1 VEEKRENIILA
12 FHKAQEESK
21 NNYISIEKVKE
32 IAKKHGI
39 SLSEASGL
47 LSFYTMF
54 STEKRGK
61 YVIRVCD
68 SLSCRLMHSI
78 DILLYLQNKLNIE
91 EGETTRDGLFTIER
105 VNCLGRCFSA
115 PNMMIND
122 KIYGNLTPE
131 KIDKIIEQH
140 IKEAEND

>member
-1 VEEKRENIILA
+1 MENKREDIILA
-12 FHKAQEESK
+12 FHKAQEESGS
-21 NNYISIEKVKE
+21 NYIPIEKVKD
-32 IAKKHGI
+32 IAKNFNV
-39 SLSEASGL
+39 SLSEVSGL
-47 LSFYTMF
+47 LTFYTMF

-61 YVIRVCD
+61 YIIRVCD

-78 DILLYLQNKLNIE
+78 DILLYIQNKLGID
-91 EGETTRDGLFTIER
+91 EGKTTKDGLFTIER

-131 KIDKIIEQH
+131 KIDNIISEI
-140 IKEAEND
+140 IKEEKND